1 MVHGFSFSD
10 HNYHKD
16 PAQVSPEVISAPHI
30 CSQSIYLELKL
41 QRSNEII
48 EKLQKRCHEK
58 TAEIGRLRASLKRV
72 TLSKTNL
79 KVVLQEIKE
88 KKMIS
93 EEGFTSLQ
101 VNVFNL

>member
-1 MVHGFSFSD
+1 MIQVFSFSD
-10 HNYHKD
+10 HNYHRD
-16 PAQVSPEVISAPHI
+16 PAQSSPEVINVEHI

-41 QRSNEII
+41 QRANDII
-48 EKLQKRCHEK
+48 AKLQKRCHEK
-58 TAEIGRLRASLKRV
+58 SAEIGRLRAALKRV
-72 TLSKTNL
+72 TLSKSNM
-79 KVVLQEIKE
+79 KEVLQEIKE